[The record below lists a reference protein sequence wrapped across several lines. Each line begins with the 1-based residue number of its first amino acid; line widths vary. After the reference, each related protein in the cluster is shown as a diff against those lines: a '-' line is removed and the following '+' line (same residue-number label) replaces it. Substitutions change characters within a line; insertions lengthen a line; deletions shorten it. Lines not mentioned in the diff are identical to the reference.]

1 MKTASKSGIQKWRAF
16 ILGRCFG
23 MLCLVLFALP
33 SPAQQLA
40 KRLILKDGS
49 YQLITKYEIHGDRVH
64 YFSAERNDWEDV
76 PNSLVDWG
84 ATTKFE
90 KDRATGSPVPEAV
103 QLDREMAAERQADEA
118 KSPEVAPGLRLPE
131 DGVVFLLD
139 TFQTEPELVELQENN
154 AEVDRDTK
162 HNLLRAAID
171 PIASS
176 KQTIELDGLHSKI
189 QAHVSLPSIYI
200 RSGDDAKDQ
209 NPAPQKKESTDSA
222 QPGKQDVEE
231 PWDRFRILRLQP
243 KQDKRIIGNIK
254 IAVYGKVT
262 QQQDFVSAK
271 IQKLTGGWAKITPAS
286 DLTSGEYALVEMMDK
301 SQLSSAVWDFGINPS
316 APPNA
321 MVVKPEG
328 SKPAPSHPKELQQR
342 KPN

>member
-1 MKTASKSGIQKWRAF
+1 MRAGTRIRSWFLLIVVAS
-16 ILGRCFG
+16 
-23 MLCLVLFALP
+23 VLAIP
-33 SPAQQLA
+33 SLAQQLA

-49 YQLITKYEIHGDRVH
+49 YQLITKYEIHGDRVR
-64 YFSAERNDWEDV
+64 YFSAERNEWEDV
-76 PNSLVDWG
+76 PNSLVDWD

-103 QLDREMAAERQADEA
+103 QLDREMAAERQAEEA
-118 KSPEVAPGLRLPE
+118 NSPEVAPGLRLPE
-131 DGVVFLLD
+131 DGEVYLLD
-139 TFQTEPELVELQENN
+139 TFQTEPELVELQEDN
-154 AEVDRDTK
+154 AEVNRDTK
-162 HNLLRAAID
+162 HNVLRAAID

-176 KQTIELDGLHSKI
+176 KQTIELEGLHSKI
-189 QAHVSLPSIYI
+189 QAHVMLPSIYI
-200 RSGDDAKDQ
+200 KSGDDAKDQ
-209 NPAPQKKESTDSA
+209 NPEAQKKASTDST
-222 QPGKQDVEE
+222 QQGKQQAEE
-231 PWDRFRILRLQP
+231 PWDRYRILRLQP

-254 IAVYGKVT
+254 VAVYGKVT

-271 IQKLTGGWAKITPAS
+271 IQRLTGGWAKITPTT

-328 SKPAPSHPKELQQR
+328 SKPVPKPNQPKPLQQR
-342 KPN
+342 QPN